1 MQFGGHYLLGAPRD
15 AVWSA
20 LNDAEVLRRTIPGC
34 KSIAWTGPAALALDI
49 QVNLGLVKPV
59 FSGDLRLSD
68 VEPAV
73 RYRLSGRGRGGLMG
87 LAEGAADIVLSDA
100 EGGTRLDFTATG
112 GASGQIMKLG
122 RSLIGNSAQAIID
135 GFFQRFAAAMG
146 TTLTVLPAMPPSG
159 TAPA

>member
-1 MQFGGHYLLGAPRD
+1 MQFGGHYLLGAPRA

-34 KSIAWTGPAALALDI
+34 KSIAWTGPDALALDI
-49 QVNLGLVKPV
+49 QVNLGLLKPV
-59 FSGDLRLSD
+59 FSGDLTLSN

-73 RYRLSGRGRGGLMG
+73 SYRLSGRGRGGLMG
-87 LAEGAADIVLSDA
+87 LAEGAADIVLTDA

-122 RSLIGNSAQAIID
+122 RGLIGHSAQKVID
-135 GFFQRFAAAMG
+135 GFFQRFAEAMG
-146 TTLTVLPAMPPSG
+146 TSLVVA
-159 TAPA
+159 APAETGTSDPA